1 MNKEEIC
8 SMKSNEKFKESIII
22 LRNDKEA
29 DVPKTIFLQILAAM
43 I

>member
-8 SMKSNEKFKESIII
+8 RRKSNEKFKESIII
-22 LRNDKEA
+22 LRNGKEA
-29 DVPKTIFLQILAAM
+29 DVSKTIFLQILAAM